1 MEPQAKQQPQQQQ
14 RISIENVENQLVR
27 MIMELGNNIRML
39 ATENEQLKTRLREI
53 EKPEK

>member
-39 ATENEQLKTRLREI
+39 ATENDQLKTRLREI